1 MKLNYIILSILL
13 ITGSFQEVT
22 EDYIKDKYEDYCDGR
37 EYSDVS
43 DF

>member
-13 ITGSFQEVT
+13 IAGSFQEVT
-22 EDYIKDKYEDYCDGR
+22 EEYIKDKYEEFCEDR
-37 EYSDVS
+37 EYADVA